1 MASKDYWPVA
11 KKSLPATWRSNCS
24 ERWEGVSFNSLKNNC
39 SRGWNG
45 APPESMKK
53 QLRILPLR
61 EAQGQDDRPHWDVH
75 FHGRPFDRVDRCAIN
90 FAQDDKPN
98 RYELMPHDTRM
109 GHAGSLERS
118 PVEHH
123 FAGVA

>member
-75 FHGRPFDRVDRCAIN
+75 FHGRFFDGVDRFTPPATKTCRWGPRSAIN
-90 FAQDDKPN
+90 FAQN
-98 RYELMPHDTRM
+98 
-109 GHAGSLERS
+109 
-118 PVEHH
+118 
-123 FAGVA
+123 